1 MKRMTARFLA
11 LLLCA
16 VMLLP
21 LLCFPADVQAAANG
35 KEHGT
40 IIVSLGDSYSAGEGI
55 EPFYKQN
62 LPDDGRF
69 MEDDWAAHRSE
80 KSWPGMLTLPMVDGM
95 MREHRDTNWYFAA
108 ASGAVTDHIRFTGE
122 WKEDEKRCEGEFV
135 KDYSRGTHTGFVK
148 LPGQLDIFKTEGL
161 DPNDVD
167 YVTITIG
174 GNDLG
179 FVEVLEKAHNF
190 LGKSELADFI
200 NDKLS
205 HFYDTGNA
213 HDNIKAAYQRIRD
226 AAKNAA
232 IIVVGY
238 PELLAPTG
246 GGLDIYPGE
255 AEMINYAVRV
265 FNQRL
270 ELLVRECAAEGMN
283 IHFVSVEEAFRG
295 HAAYSDDPYINPF
308 YYGPR
313 LKDQDLEEWG
323 KCSAYSM
330 HPNEKGAAV
339 YAACVQAK
347 INELEGATRQIVMV
361 LDASDSMSGNPL
373 EQTKEASRK
382 FLDTVLPENAAVG
395 IVTYSSDATRWC
407 NFSMNAEYL
416 QQGVNDVHTFSNTN
430 IEAGLREAATM
441 LSGKADKKIIVLMSD
456 GAANNGRTGDDL
468 IAYADELKKQG
479 IIIYTLGFF
488 HDVSSRA
495 EPQRVMEGIATDPYH
510 YEVENAEDLKFF
522 FGDIADQI
530 NGTPF
535 VYVRIECPVDVSVTY
550 DGETLSSLEDSCNT
564 RTSFGQLSF
573 EDDPDGGERIKV
585 LRLREDVAD
594 YDIRITG
601 NGEGTMDYTIGY
613 VDDNGDYSDMREI
626 TEVPISE
633 STVIETGVKRT
644 ERTVLKVDSDGDGK
658 VDKRYSAT
666 GPNVIEAEEEAP
678 REKSFPVFWVA
689 GVGAVIVGFTVFCI
703 VRIRTARRRAREN
716 APLFCGSCGAVIPND
731 SDFCPVCGK
740 HVQR

>member
-1 MKRMTARFLA
+1 MTARFLA

-21 LLCFPADVQAAANG
+21 LLCFPADAQAAANG

-55 EPFYKQN
+55 EPFYGQDKPMDERCN
-62 LPDDGRF
+62 DR
-69 MEDDWAAHRSE
+69 DWLAHRSE
-80 KSWPGMLTLPMVDGM
+80 KSWPGMLTLPTVDGM
-95 MREHRDTNWYFAA
+95 MREHRNVHWYFAA
-108 ASGAVTDHIRFTGE
+108 ASGAETKHINRTGDLVTG
-122 WKEDEKRCEGEFV
+122 
-135 KDYSRGTHTGFVK
+135 KDYHVGEHEKPYNRDFVIGK
-148 LPGQLDIFKTEGL
+148 KYLPGQLDIFYNTPGL
-161 DPNDVD
+161 DRNEVD
-167 YVTITIG
+167 YVTLTIG

-179 FVEVLEKAHNF
+179 FTKVLELCHNIGPSQVHDF
-190 LGKSELADFI
+190 LTE
-200 NDKLS
+200 KLE
-205 HFYDTGNA
+205 HFFDEGGV
-213 HDNIKAAYQRIRD
+213 HDQLKMCYTRIH
-226 AAKNAA
+226 NAA
-232 IIVVGY
+232 PKATIIVAGY
-238 PELLAPTG
+238 PELLEYSGKGWPFDPTESE
-246 GGLDIYPGE
+246 DIN
-255 AEMINYAVRV
+255 AAVRMLNKLIERTV
-265 FNQRL
+265 K
-270 ELLVRECAAEGMN
+270 ECGEEHKEMQ
-283 IHFVSVEEAFRG
+283 ICFVSVEEAFRG
-295 HAAYSDDPYINPF
+295 HQAYSDDPYINEIH
-308 YYGPR
+308 YGPN
-313 LKDQDLEEWG
+313 DQDLSVLSIA
-323 KCSAYSM
+323 SAYSM

-689 GVGAVIVGFTVFCI
+689 GAGAVIVGFTVFCI